1 MINETLRKIA
11 RNTKL
16 RRTHPHLSNELL
28 KIAEDFQ
35 DAMSASES
43 TLTTQPSASV
53 TTQPSASETTQ
64 PLMGETQYAG
74 VEQKAQKP
82 ESSKHTVKFDVNV
95 PVGADV
101 DDLLITGTLYN
112 ELKQLISSKGLEL
125 SGFSFTKTGG

>member
-28 KIAEDFQ
+28 KMAEDFQ
-35 DAMSASES
+35 DAMSASEP
-43 TLTTQPSASV
+43 TL

-64 PLMGETQYAG
+64 PLVGETQYAG

>member
-35 DAMSASES
+35 DAMSASEP
-43 TLTTQPSASV
+43 TL

>member
-43 TLTTQPSASV
+43 TL

>member
-35 DAMSASES
+35 DAMSASEP
-43 TLTTQPSASV
+43 TL

-64 PLMGETQYAG
+64 PLVGETQYAG

>member
-35 DAMSASES
+35 DAMSASEP
-43 TLTTQPSASV
+43 TL

-64 PLMGETQYAG
+64 HLMGETQYAG

>member
-43 TLTTQPSASV
+43 TLTTQPSAS
-53 TTQPSASETTQ
+53 ETTQ
-64 PLMGETQYAG
+64 PLVGETQYAG